1 MSNPEIHLHRHTVG
15 QEERARLKPHLP
27 ACLWFTGLSGSGKST
42 IANAVEQ
49 RLNREFKAHTYLLDG
64 DNIRSGLNS
73 DLGFSLPDRAEN
85 IRRLGE
91 VARLFVDAGL
101 IVLTAFISP
110 LRADR
115 DRARQIV
122 HPGRFIEIYVE
133 CPLEI
138 CERRDPKGLY
148 QKARQGTVK
157 DFTGI
162 SSPYEP
168 PVKPELILHS
178 GQDPVEVS
186 AQKTIDYLN
195 ENGILIVGW
204 NELKQ

>member
-1 MSNPEIHLHRHTVG
+1 MDPDIRPHQHKVSSEDRIL
-15 QEERARLKPHLP
+15 LKRNRP

-42 IANAVEQ
+42 IANAVEL
-49 RLNREFKAHTYLLDG
+49 RLNHEFQAHTYLLDG
-64 DNIRSGLNS
+64 DNIRTGLNQ
-73 DLGFSLPDRAEN
+73 DLGFSMAERTEN

-110 LRADR
+110 LQVDR
-115 DRARQIV
+115 ERARQSIP
-122 HPGRFIEIYVE
+122 PGRFIEIYLE

-138 CERRDPKGLY
+138 CEQRDPKGLY
-148 QKARQGTVK
+148 QKARQGLIP

-168 PVKPELILHS
+168 PLHPELVLYSGEEPTETCTQKVIEYLLQNKILT
-178 GQDPVEVS
+178 
-186 AQKTIDYLN
+186 K
-195 ENGILIVGW
+195 
-204 NELKQ
+204 